1 MDVQD
6 MVREVGKLTE
16 DEQLVRG
23 VLTIGAASLAVI
35 LTVWRTL
42 KRREPERVKLDAPAN
57 VEVTIK
63 PK

>member
-16 DEQLVRG
+16 DDQLVRG
-23 VLTIGAASLAVI
+23 ALTVGAASLAVI
-35 LTVWRTL
+35 LTVWRAV
-42 KRREPERVKLDAPAN
+42 RSRGPERVKVDAPAN
-57 VEVTIK
+57 VEVNIK